1 MRFVNKIK
9 KIWKIQSNQ
18 SQQLIKD
25 FPVFKEKSRIPLSIE
40 YKIYFNASE
49 IISNQEVIDQI
60 TANMIKQNKQ
70 KRKYAGKKEIELKS
84 YDEKVFK
91 YESYSTQNV
100 KLVPSEAD
108 SLDVYIDSIFI
119 GKLPK
124 RYTDDTLYYLQSTV
138 IMAFAYIKGGPYKYY
153 DRETQSVIKES
164 DPFDIGIYVQ
174 FS

>member
-9 KIWKIQSNQ
+9 KFWETQSNQ

-40 YKIYFNASE
+40 YKIFFNASE
-49 IISNQEVIDQI
+49 IISSQEIIDQI
-60 TANMIKQNKQ
+60 TASMIKQNQK
-70 KRKYAGKKEIELKS
+70 KRKYAGKKETELKS
-84 YDEKVFK
+84 YNEKIYK

-100 KLVPSEAD
+100 KLVPSEVD
-108 SLDVYIDSIFI
+108 RLDVYIDSIYI
-119 GKLPK
+119 GKLPEK
-124 RYTDDTLYYLQSTV
+124 YTNDTIHYLQSTV

-153 DRETQSVIKES
+153 DRETQSIIKAS
-164 DPFDIGIYVQ
+164 DPFDISIYFQ